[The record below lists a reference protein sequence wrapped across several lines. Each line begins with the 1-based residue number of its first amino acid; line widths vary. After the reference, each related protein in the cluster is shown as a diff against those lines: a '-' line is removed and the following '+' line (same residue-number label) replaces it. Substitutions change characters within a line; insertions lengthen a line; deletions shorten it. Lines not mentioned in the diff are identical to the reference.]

1 MWQFVA
7 FMLLGLQLQEMAHK
21 NLRTAL
27 ETSPS
32 DERADVI
39 YADTLTLLFEGIAR
53 VIEIHQPLI
62 ETYYGMYSFVVCV
75 LLELLRYIKP

>member
-7 FMLLGLQLQEMAHK
+7 FMLFGLQLQEMALK

-27 ETSPS
+27 DTSPS

-62 ETYYGMYSFVVCV
+62 ETYYGM
-75 LLELLRYIKP
+75 